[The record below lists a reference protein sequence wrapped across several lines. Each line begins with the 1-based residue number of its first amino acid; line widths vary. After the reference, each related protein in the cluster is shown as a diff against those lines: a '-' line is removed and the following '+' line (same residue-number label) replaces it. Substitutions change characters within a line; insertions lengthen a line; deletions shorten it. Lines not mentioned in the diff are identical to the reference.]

1 MGKKIG
7 SQTLQ
12 FDLPPYIKDGYTIVG
27 PKESQGPLKEYFHK
41 VIKDNYYGEKT
52 WEKAEKKIMEEAADS
67 LINANFLNKNN
78 VDFFL
83 AGDLLNQTISSNYAA
98 RTLGIPFLGLY
109 GACST
114 MVEGIIMAAVM
125 IEGGFASN
133 IVAATSSHYGSAE
146 RQFRMPVEHGNQ
158 RTMTAQWTVTG
169 SGATLISKE
178 KTKIKVT
185 SATIGKVLDMGV
197 KDAGNMGAAM
207 APAAADTIVKHFK
220 DTGRKPDYYDV
231 ILTGDLG
238 EVGKQ
243 LTQELVQ
250 KQGYDIKNQ
259 YDDCGV
265 KIYENKKQ
273 DTHAGGSG
281 CACSAVV
288 FNGYILKKI
297 KDNQLN
303 KVFLVATG
311 ALMSPCIIQQGESIP
326 GIAHGIAVETC

>member
-1 MGKKIG
+1 VGKKIG